1 MLKEN
6 ELGSSFQGFGVK
18 EADFLFFAQLR
29 RLCHVFVF
37 NNKIIVNSCKIMQSP
52 FLFLFLRN
60 KENHLDIRIILKELI
75 DTASVCIKEN
85 YVNDK

>member
-1 MLKEN
+1 
-6 ELGSSFQGFGVK
+6 
-18 EADFLFFAQLR
+18 
-29 RLCHVFVF
+29 
-37 NNKIIVNSCKIMQSP
+37 MQSP

-60 KENHLDIRIILKELI
+60 KENHVDITIILKELI